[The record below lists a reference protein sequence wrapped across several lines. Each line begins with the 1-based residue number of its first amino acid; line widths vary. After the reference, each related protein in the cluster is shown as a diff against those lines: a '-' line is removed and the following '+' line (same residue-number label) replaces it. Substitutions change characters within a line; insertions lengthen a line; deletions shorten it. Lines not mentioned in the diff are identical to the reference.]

1 MIRCSYSVTHDFVH
15 LDLVG
20 GQMHWRALG
29 EQILRCLHLC
39 LHIYFTEIHYQTT
52 QDYKTVK
59 CVIKKLAYLTNWKIT
74 HLLVSSRLPSLF
86 SVLDPGEFCAFSPSS
101 ISWHR
106 MVMKSC
112 LTNEVPFLWTVTFDL
127 NPQTS
132 DLLSSLSPRV
142 ISVTGMLCGM
152 WCTTLTNTFPSCK
165 INTGFVSFLSLGL
178 LMCSETLGLGML
190 LPAYSTSL
198 TFCLKR
204 KITIAVLLIF
214 LGHES
219 FVFVSA
225 VHSAQIQV

>member
-1 MIRCSYSVTHDFVH
+1 
-15 LDLVG
+15 
-20 GQMHWRALG
+20 MHWRALS
-29 EQILRCLHLC
+29 EQILLRCLHLC

-52 QDYKTVK
+52 QDYQTVK
-59 CVIKKLAYLTNWKIT
+59 CVITKLAYFTNWKIT
-74 HLLVSSRLPSLF
+74 HLLVSSLLPSLF
-86 SVLDPGEFCAFSPSS
+86 SVLDPGELRAFSPSS

-112 LTNEVPFLWTVTFDL
+112 LTNGVPFLWTVTFDL

-142 ISVTGMLCGM
+142 IFVTGMLCGM

-178 LMCSETLGLGML
+178 PLCTETLGLGML
-190 LPAYSTSL
+190 LPAYSTNL

-204 KITIAVLLIF
+204 KITNAVLLIF
-214 LGHES
+214 LWHES
-219 FVFVSA
+219 FAFVSA
-225 VHSAQIQV
+225 VHSEHIQV